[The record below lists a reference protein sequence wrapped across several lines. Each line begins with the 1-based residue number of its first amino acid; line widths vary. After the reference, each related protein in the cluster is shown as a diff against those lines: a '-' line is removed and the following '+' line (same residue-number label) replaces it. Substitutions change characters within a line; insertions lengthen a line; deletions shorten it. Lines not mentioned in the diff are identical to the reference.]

1 MVRRF
6 YTRRP
11 HERDCSRH
19 DPTDFVRCRFR
30 AIGRSGSGTCEN
42 GRIMRTLDGHTNVV
56 TAVAITPTVVGLSGF
71 WRPNPACMGSESG
84 RIVRTL
90 KATER

>member
-1 MVRRF
+1 
-6 YTRRP
+6 
-11 HERDCSRH
+11 
-19 DPTDFVRCRFR
+19 
-30 AIGRSGSGTCEN
+30 
-42 GRIMRTLDGHTNVV
+42 MRTLDGHTNVV